1 MEIRLAKSA
10 GFCFG
15 VQRAVDMVYKAIE
28 ENKSPL
34 YTYGPIIHNDTVV
47 QEMKEKG
54 VIVMDE
60 NNLDNYEKGIV
71 ILRSHGV
78 SKNVADMLESK
89 GHILIDA
96 TCPFVKKIHNIVNE
110 KSSDKDHIIVIGD
123 KNHPEVK
130 GIIGWITTD
139 AYSVVKT
146 REECE
151 ALNLPTDSNVTV
163 VAQTTFNSVIFTELV
178 EVITKKGYNT
188 SVLSTICNAT
198 HERQE
203 EARKIAA
210 ESEAMIVIGD
220 TNSSNSRKLYEI
232 CLEQCNNTYFI
243 QTAEDLDYSA
253 LHSINL
259 VGITAGA
266 STPNN
271 IIKEV
276 QNNVRNEF

>member
-110 KSSDKDHIIVIGD
+110 KSSDGDHIIVIGD

-151 ALNLPTDSNVTV
+151 ALNLPKDSNVTV

-188 SVLSTICNAT
+188 NVLSTICNAT

>member
-110 KSSDKDHIIVIGD
+110 KSSDGDHIIVIGD

>member
-60 NNLDNYEKGIV
+60 NNLDDYEKGIV

-78 SKNVADMLESK
+78 SKNVVDLLESK

-110 KSSDKDHIIVIGD
+110 KSSDGDHIIVIGD